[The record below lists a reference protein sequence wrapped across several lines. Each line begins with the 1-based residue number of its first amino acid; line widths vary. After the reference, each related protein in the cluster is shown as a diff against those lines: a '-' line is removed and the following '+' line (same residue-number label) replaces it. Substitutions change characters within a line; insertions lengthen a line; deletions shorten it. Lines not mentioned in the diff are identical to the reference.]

1 MIYKG
6 HRQRVPAG
14 NVSAG
19 CIVLSPMDW
28 HATRAAT
35 IPLGAH
41 SSVPELIPDMF
52 LSREMIWQ

>member
-1 MIYKG
+1 M
-6 HRQRVPAG
+6 
-14 NVSAG
+14 
-19 CIVLSPMDW
+19 LL
-28 HATRAAT
+28 AAT